1 MLELTR
7 EQLWQWYVVEK
18 KTSVEIANEV
28 GLKPN
33 TIRARLAKVGIP
45 VRSRG
50 EAQVLAVSEQAV
62 DAEALAALY
71 RAGQSPQQLAEH
83 FGTTRARIIAQLRRQ
98 GIYEENRTYSGDR
111 HWCTGKSLSREH
123 VQKIQASI
131 ANHGAHTGPTV
142 VPVQE
147 RFWKYVEKTDGCWL
161 WKGATE
167 GVTYGRIYDATR
179 KEKVLAHRVSWE
191 IHHGVIPEGQN
202 VLHRCDNPACV
213 NPEHLFLGTH
223 VDNAQDMVS
232 KFRGHCVFKNKDTV
246 VEILDLHSHGHSGR
260 SLAKMFGVSV
270 DTIYRILHG
279 RSYGHVAEVQT
290 AACDAQDLSRRV
302 FLSDEDVRFIRKA
315 RHCDSHAVAE
325 LAQIFGV
332 TTVTIYNVVNRRTH
346 QHIADELPL
355 PPR

>member
-7 EQLWQWYVVEK
+7 EFLWMRYVVEK

-28 GLKPN
+28 GLKSN

-50 EAQVLAVSEQAV
+50 EAQLLVAREQEV
-62 DAEALAALY
+62 DAKELAAVY
-71 RAGQSPQQLAEH
+71 QAGGSPQLLAEH
-83 FGTTRARIIAQLRRQ
+83 FGTTQRRIVSQLRRQ
-98 GIYEENRTYSGDR
+98 GIYEEHRTYSGDR
-111 HWCTGKSLSREH
+111 HWNTGVRQSEERI
-123 VQKIQASI
+123 QKTQASKI
-131 ANHGAHTGPTV
+131 RMGSRNGP
-142 VPVQE
+142 VPVPIQE
-147 RFWKYVEKTDGCWL
+147 RFWKYVEKTEGCWL
-161 WKGATE
+161 WKGAVD

-191 IHHGVIPEGQN
+191 IHHGSIPEGKN

-260 SLAKMFGVSV
+260 SLAKIFGVSV

-279 RSYGHVAEVQT
+279 STYSHVAEVQT

-315 RHCDSHAVAE
+315 RHCDAHSAVE

-332 TTVTIYNVVNRRTH
+332 TTMTIYNVINRRTH
-346 QHIADELPL
+346 QHIADESTPSLA
-355 PPR
+355 